1 MLTGLVEVSGQ
12 TFAPVGPGPLPSTN
26 QVGRVIVV
34 EDARATHT
42 FNTVYPI
49 VETMVRQ
56 GIGHLTGRH
65 DPDLAW
71 LQLVS
76 VTDTIGIKVHAAP
89 GAIIGTRPD
98 VVRAVVK
105 GLLSA
110 GIAPE
115 RIIIWDRDRTDLRMA
130 GFFEVA
136 ERLGVRIESATG
148 HDFDLD
154 TSYDSALP
162 GSLVY
167 GDVEFGQKGQGI
179 GRRSY
184 VSKLVSK
191 VITRHI
197 VIAPLLNHNIAGT
210 TGCLYGMTMG
220 AVDNKIR
227 FERSPRALSEAV
239 PEIMAMPVFFDRLA
253 LVISDALICQY
264 QGESKNLLHYS
275 RVLNQ
280 LRFSKDP
287 VAIDVVALGELEAQR
302 VKAGITDYKFPRWI
316 YDNAA
321 LLQLGESNP
330 RKIRFEWVE
339 RPAGQP

>member
-1 MLTGLVEVSGQ
+1 MLS
-12 TFAPVGPGPLPSTN
+12 PVTN
-26 QVGRVIVV
+26 IVGRVIVV
-34 EDARATHT
+34 EDAQATHT
-42 FNTVYPI
+42 FNTSYPV
-49 VETMVRQ
+49 VETMIRR
-56 GIGHLTGRH
+56 GIEHLTGRH
-65 DPDLAW
+65 DPGQAW

-76 VTDTIGIKVHAAP
+76 STDVVGIKVYASP

-98 VVRAVVK
+98 VVRAVVR

-110 GIAPE
+110 GIASD

-130 GFFEVA
+130 GYFELA
-136 ERLGVRIESATG
+136 NRLGVRVESATG
-148 HDFDLD
+148 HEFDLD
-154 TSYDSALP
+154 TFYDSALP

-167 GDVEFGQKGQGI
+167 GDVEFGQKGPGI
-179 GRRSY
+179 GRKSY

-197 VIAPLLNHNIAGT
+197 VIAPLLNHNAAGT
-210 TGCLYGMTMG
+210 TGCLYRMTMG

-275 RVLNQ
+275 KVLNQ

-287 VAIDVVALGELEAQR
+287 VALDVLALGELEAQR
-302 VKAGITDYKFPRWI
+302 QKAGVPDRKFPRWI

-321 LLQLGESNP
+321 LLQLGESDP

-339 RPAGQP
+339 APFERP